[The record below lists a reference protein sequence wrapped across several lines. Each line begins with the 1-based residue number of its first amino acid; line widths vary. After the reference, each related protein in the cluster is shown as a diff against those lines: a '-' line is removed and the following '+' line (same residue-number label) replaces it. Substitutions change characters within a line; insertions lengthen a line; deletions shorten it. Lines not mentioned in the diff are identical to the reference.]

1 MLTTGCR
8 VRGVVRR
15 RNRACAD
22 RRFKA
27 AMWDGKLLNIAPE
40 QTKKLGND
48 REVLGAD
55 TGGHLA
61 WVFEKRRFGPLRVFF
76 GGGMQLADSN
86 TGRSSN
92 VRDRA
97 VSASNDRIA
106 DMDPVRVEMRA
117 RALKARA
124 ELLRSAPDRRR
135 SGTGLVLA
143 TLTMAGTEDFAPRDG
158 AAGAARHAPAALA
171 VKRAFDIVGSLM
183 GLVLLAPLLIVVAI
197 LIKMES
203 AGPVCFR
210 QSRTGLDNEP
220 FEILKFRSMYTDR
233 GDPSGVAQ
241 TTSDDPRITPLG
253 RMLRRT
259 NLDEL
264 PQLINV
270 LKGDMSLIGPRPHVP
285 GMMAAG
291 MVYEDLV
298 DDYPLRHK
306 MRPGITGLAQCH
318 GYRGPTTQPEPAAIR
333 VALDLDYISRF
344 SLWLDFKIL
353 ARTIVSELQG
363 GKGF

>member
-1 MLTTGCR
+1 M
-8 VRGVVRR
+8 
-15 RNRACAD
+15 
-22 RRFKA
+22 RFNA

-40 QTKKLGND
+40 QTKKMGND
-48 REVLGAD
+48 REVLGAQL
-55 TGGHLA
+55 GGHLA
-61 WVFEKRRFGPLRVFF
+61 WVLEKGRLGPLRVFF
-76 GGGMQLADSN
+76 GGGMQSADSKSAR
-86 TGRSSN
+86 TGKVLAGDMRAGTMPD
-92 VRDRA
+92 RDFA
-97 VSASNDRIA
+97 VLPAASNDRVA
-106 DMDPVRVEMRA
+106 DPVRVEMRA
-117 RALKARA
+117 RALKAKA
-124 ELLRSAPDRRR
+124 DLRLGVYDGQRPGGGSA
-135 SGTGLVLA
+135 GA
-143 TLTMAGTEDFAPRDG
+143 TLMTRGAEGGAPFG
-158 AAGAARHAPAALA
+158 NVSGSVRHNPAALA
-171 VKRAFDIVGSLM
+171 VKRLFDIVGSLI
-183 GLVLLAPLLIVVAI
+183 GLVLLAPLLSVVAVM
-197 LIKMES
+197 IKAES
-203 AGPVCFR
+203 RGPVFFCQR
-210 QSRTGLDNEP
+210 RTGLDNQP

-233 GDPSGVAQ
+233 GDPSGVSQ

-253 RMLRRT
+253 RVLRRT

-291 MVYEDLV
+291 LLYEDLV
-298 DDYPLRHK
+298 DDYPLRHR

-353 ARTIVSELQG
+353 LRTIVSELQG

>member
-1 MLTTGCR
+1 MLTNGCWIWR
-8 VRGVVRR
+8 VERRPCRG
-15 RNRACAD
+15 CAYE
-22 RRFKA
+22 RFKA

-48 REVLGAD
+48 REGLGAVS
-55 TGGHLA
+55 GGHLA
-61 WVFEKRRFGPLRVFF
+61 WVFERRGLRPLRVFF

-86 TGRSSN
+86 TGRSNN
-92 VRDRA
+92 VRDRVLA
-97 VSASNDRIA
+97 ASNDRIA
-106 DMDPVRVEMRA
+106 DLDPVRAEMRA

-124 ELLRSAPDRRR
+124 DLLRDARQP
-135 SGTGLVLA
+135 GAGLAVAALTTTGIRQ
-143 TLTMAGTEDFAPRDG
+143 FASVDD
-158 AAGAARHAPAALA
+158 AAGPARHAPAALA
-171 VKRAFDIVGSLM
+171 AKRAFDIAGSLLGM
-183 GLVLLAPLLIVVAI
+183 VLLAPLLVVVAI
-197 LIKMES
+197 FIKMES

-241 TTSDDPRITPLG
+241 TMSDDPRITPFG
-253 RMLRRT
+253 RVLRRT

-285 GMMAAG
+285 GMKAAG

-353 ARTIVSELQG
+353 VRTVISELRG